1 VLLDVL
7 VGQFGAMQYHRAV
20 FLSEAGRHRQMDLRG
35 IRDAEIMNRERAGVG
50 DDSAPT
56 APERPAHEVVRVL
69 AREVQILTEAIDAT
83 VDLCP
88 VAPLLMEPLGLI
100 GIAGLESLGGGE
112 VAALTAGDMP
122 EPVPGAS
129 LGEHVG
135 TLLSNFLIVSF
146 SPG

>member
-1 VLLDVL
+1 
-7 VGQFGAMQYHRAV
+7 
-20 FLSEAGRHRQMDLRG
+20 MDLRG

-50 DDSAPT
+50 DDGAPT

-69 AREVQILTEAIDAT
+69 TGKIQILTEAVDAT

-88 VAPLLMEPLGLI
+88 VAPAPMELLGLV
-100 GIAGLESLGGGE
+100 GIAGLESLGCGE
-112 VAALTAGDMP
+112 VAALTAGHIP

-135 TLLSNFLIVSF
+135 TLSSDVLILSLSF
-146 SPG
+146 MCW

>member
-1 VLLDVL
+1 
-7 VGQFGAMQYHRAV
+7 
-20 FLSEAGRHRQMDLRG
+20 
-35 IRDAEIMNRERAGVG
+35 
-50 DDSAPT
+50 
-56 APERPAHEVVRVL
+56 VVRVL